1 MGTHSPRVLTFRYVL
16 ALLLVALFALAAYLL
31 VSYGMIISERE
42 SARFIG
48 MSALQ
53 RMHSQ
58 RIAFFC
64 SVVVRSPLP
73 TERAT
78 YRAQL
83 KDTID
88 EMAKQEDELLHGQT
102 FLFFPAKLSQGLQTL
117 YFQKPAQVDIQVR
130 AYLDAARGIVAAPDG
145 TLRNND
151 PNPLYVQ
158 EKAQKELL
166 DGLDQIVQQA
176 RDDQEVQ
183 QQQFL
188 WAELAL
194 LILILLT
201 LLAETFLIF
210 RPMVNLIVAE
220 NRQLTVSEKQLM
232 AVVNTVSEA
241 IFSTDEEGR
250 ILSVNNEAGRVWYY
264 TTEALIGKSL
274 DSLFIE
280 QGFFEQARKY
290 FINATT
296 VTYVEANAIAG
307 DGRQFPVEVVL
318 DRAVVDG
325 SVIYTLAGRDITDR
339 RQNEKRLLEAKEMA
353 EAGNRAKSEFL
364 ANMSHEIRTPMNGVI
379 GMTGLLLETEL
390 NPTQREYV
398 DTIRASGES
407 LLTIINDILDF
418 SKIEAGRFT
427 LSQVTFDLRTCVEES
442 LDILAPRAMEKKLDM
457 VHFIHGNVPSSVQG
471 DDHRLRQI
479 LLNLVGNAVK
489 FTSEGEVYIEVGAQP
504 LESPLKDSTAGAPDL
519 WEINFAIR
527 DTGIGIAP
535 EKMDRLF
542 QVFSQVDATNTRT
555 YGGTGLGL
563 AISKRLIELMGGTV
577 TAASETGRG
586 STFFFNIHVLSS
598 PAARQTLTEKVGS
611 KLQGHHLLVVDDN
624 GTSRSVLAL
633 HARRWGMEVF
643 ECASGA
649 EALELLQKGQKF
661 DVGLIDTLM
670 PDMDGFSLALAMAKI
685 PTAAAMP
692 LILLSTGGMDE
703 HDSRRQK
710 INFFSSILKPWKA
723 SILQRELLRAVG
735 RENVPSID
743 AVSPRLLDSHAA
755 DYLPV
760 NILVVEDNPTNRQV
774 MLTILRALGYQP
786 DMAENGTTAI
796 EMLGIKNY
804 DLVLL
809 DLQMPDI
816 DGFTVARHLRKH
828 EIKRHATIVAVTA
841 GVTPEDRQHCFDAGM
856 DDYVMKPFKVATI
869 KEIVLKYARQVG
881 REQTTASV

>member
-1 MGTHSPRVLTFRYVL
+1 MGINSPRPLTFRYVL
-16 ALLLVALFALAAYLL
+16 TLLLIALLSLGAYLL
-31 VSYGMIISERE
+31 ISYAAISEHENARFVDM
-42 SARFIG
+42 SARQK
-48 MSALQ
+48 MY
-53 RMHSQ
+53 SQ
-58 RIAFFC
+58 RIAFVC
-64 SVVVRSPLP
+64 SVVVRAPLP
-73 TERAT
+73 TERAN

-83 KDTID
+83 KEAID
-88 EMAKQEDELLHGQT
+88 EMAEQEDELLHGQA
-102 FLFFPAKLSQGLQTL
+102 FLFFPRRLSPGLQAL
-117 YFQKPAQVDIQVR
+117 YFEKPAQVDLQVR
-130 AYLDAARGIVAAPDG
+130 AFLDAARGIASAPDG
-145 TLRNND
+145 MLRSND

-158 EKAQKELL
+158 GKAQKELL
-166 DGLDQIVQQA
+166 DGLDQIVLQARSDQEREQQA
-176 RDDQEVQ
+176 L
-183 QQQFL
+183 L
-188 WAELAL
+188 WIGLVL
-194 LILILLT
+194 LLLT
-201 LLAETFLIF
+201 LLALLVETFLIF

-241 IFSTDEEGR
+241 IFSTDEQGC

-264 TTEALIGKSL
+264 ATDALIGKSL
-274 DSLFIE
+274 DSLFVDP
-280 QGFFEQARKY
+280 GFFEEARKY
-290 FINATT
+290 FINPTT
-296 VTYVEANAIAG
+296 VTYVEADAVAR

-318 DRAVVDG
+318 DRAIVDG
-325 SVIYTLAGRDITDR
+325 SVIYTLAGRDITER

-390 NPTQREYV
+390 TSTQREYV

-427 LSQVTFDLRTCVEES
+427 LNQVAFDLRTCVEES
-442 LDILAPRAMEKKLDM
+442 LDILAPRAMEKKLDL
-457 VHFIHGNVPSSVQG
+457 VHFIHGNVPVSVLG

-479 LLNLVGNAVK
+479 LLNLAGNAVK
-489 FTSEGEVYIEVGAQP
+489 FTSTGEVYVEVGAKL
-504 LESPLKDSTAGAPDL
+504 LEPATQNPMEGAKDL

-577 TAASETGRG
+577 SATSEVERG
-586 STFFFNIHVLSS
+586 STFFFTIQVSS
-598 PAARQTLTEKVGS
+598 PWKLRRSLTEEVGS
-611 KLQGHHLLVVDDN
+611 KLQGHRLLIVDDN

-633 HARRWGMEVF
+633 HARRWGMEVV
-643 ECASGA
+643 ECASGMQTIDL
-649 EALELLQKGQKF
+649 LEKGEKF
-661 DVGLIDTLM
+661 DVGLIDVLM
-670 PDMDGFSLALAMAKI
+670 PGMDGFSLALAMAKI

-692 LILLSTGGMDE
+692 LILLSSGGADE

-723 SILQRELLRAVG
+723 SVLVRELLRAVG
-735 RENVPSID
+735 REEEPSVP
-743 AVSPRLLDSHAA
+743 VTSPRLLDSRAA
-755 DYLPV
+755 DHLPV

-786 DMAENGTTAI
+786 DMAENGRTAI
-796 EMLGIKNY
+796 GMIDAKNY
-804 DLVLL
+804 DLILL
-809 DLQMPDI
+809 DLQMPDV
-816 DGFTVARHLRKH
+816 DGFTVARHVRKH
-828 EIKRHATIVAVTA
+828 ETGRHATIIAVTA

-856 DDYVMKPFKVATI
+856 DDYVMKPFKVVTI
-869 KEIVLKYARQVG
+869 KDIVLKYARQAGSDQAATGV
-881 REQTTASV
+881 